1 MRLDELF
8 HSKRGHDLDKNSL
21 EEADPPAGVNYVSR
35 VGGNNGVSGRV
46 LLPPGIDPEPAG
58 ALTVALGSRN
68 FALAT
73 FVQPEPFVTGQNI
86 QILIP
91 RDPSMSV
98 MEKLWWAS
106 CITANRYRFGF
117 GRYANRTLNSLE
129 LPESLPAWLK
139 DNNDKF
145 SAMLEGPA
153 PSALL
158 PTPQPLAAISRWE
171 DFVINEIFEIQK
183 GSRITKRQ
191 RTPGDTIYVGSAKI
205 NNGWVDRISAPP
217 EFPAWSI
224 SVPYNGN
231 VGYAF
236 LQPFPYCASDDVH
249 VLIPPAEAGIGA
261 RLFICSIIRSESYRF
276 YYGRKWNLD
285 RMARSTLHLP
295 AAEDGKPDWALMDR
309 WVASRPFSRIAF
321 TFDGSQ
327 IRDSAWSLSV
337 STGVSVEESTN
348 CSTDDVKQLPLF
360 PGT

>member
-1 MRLDELF
+1 MPT
-8 HSKRGHDLDKNSL
+8 
-21 EEADPPAGVNYVSR
+21 PPNGINYVSR
-35 VGGNNGVSGRV
+35 IGGNNGVSGRV

-58 ALTVALGSRN
+58 AFTVALGSRN

-91 RDPSMSV
+91 RNPNMPV

-129 LPESLPAWLK
+129 LPDSLPVWLQGG
-139 DNNDKF
+139 NHKF
-145 SAMLEGPA
+145 SAILNGPA
-153 PSALL
+153 SSALL
-158 PTPQPLAAISRWE
+158 PLPHPLKAIARWG
-171 DFVINEIFEIQK
+171 DFVMSEIFEVRK

-191 RTPGDTIYVGSAKI
+191 RVPGDTIYVSSAKI
-205 NNGWVDRISAPP
+205 NNGWVDRISASP

-261 RLFICSIIRSESYRF
+261 RLFACSIIRSERYRF
-276 YYGRKWNLD
+276 YYGRKWNLE
-285 RMARSTLHLP
+285 RMARSTLRLP
-295 AAEDGKPDWALMDR
+295 ATEGGKPDWALMEE
-309 WVASRPFSRIAF
+309 WIASRPFSRTAL
-321 TFDGSQ
+321 TFDGSR
-327 IRDSAWSLSV
+327 IRDSAWTLPSP
-337 STGVSVEESTN
+337 TGVSDGQLSE
-348 CSTDDVKQLPLF
+348 CPGADVKQLPLF
-360 PGT
+360 SDT